1 MLIVRIIIIW
11 VGNNHHLLLF
21 FSLVFYGYN
30 CCSLLF
36 NSDRSTFTSSL
47 VLHTSSLHLFSQIL
61 LSCLFG
67 LGLVDVVHQ
76 DSFVFEDV
84 TLGFHV
90 QGVVEMPVDLA
101 SLTVLSQQPTQ
112 DTLTSHP
119 KDLGGHT
126 GLSGTLSLTRASVTS
141 LGLGGMHGTC
151 ACTRVNGDGPLED
164 ESILVEFADGL
175 T

>member
-1 MLIVRIIIIW
+1 M
-11 VGNNHHLLLF
+11 
-21 FSLVFYGYN
+21 
-30 CCSLLF
+30 
-36 NSDRSTFTSSL
+36 
-47 VLHTSSLHLFSQIL
+47 
-61 LSCLFG
+61 
-67 LGLVDVVHQ
+67 DVVHQ

-90 QGVVEMPVDLA
+90 QGVVAEEVEQSMGELTEVSRDLMRRGGGNSQMPVDLA
-101 SLTVLSQQPTQ
+101 SLAVLSQQPTQ

-126 GLSGTLSLTRASVTS
+126 GLGGTLSLTRAGVTS

-151 ACTRVNGDGPLED
+151 ARARVNGDRALED
-164 ESILVEFADGL
+164 KSILVEFADGL